1 MQKRIISPS
10 MLSADFGHLADE
22 VGMINSSAAE
32 WVHLDIMDGVYV
44 PNISFGFPVV
54 KYLRGA
60 TDKILDVHLMIVQ
73 PERYVEEFARAG
85 ADYLTVHVEA
95 SVHLHRTLQSIRQNG
110 MKAGVA
116 LNPHT
121 PISAVEEVVADADMV
136 LIMSVNPGY
145 GGQKFIEA
153 SLDKIKRLK
162 ELIVSKNSAALI
174 QVDGGVTL
182 GNARSLFD
190 AGADV
195 LVAGNTVFSSE
206 RPGETIAQLLAV

>member
-121 PISAVEEVVADADMV
+121 PISAVEEVVADAD
-136 LIMSVNPGY
+136 IDRKSV
-145 GGQKFIEA
+145 
-153 SLDKIKRLK
+153 
-162 ELIVSKNSAALI
+162 V
-174 QVDGGVTL
+174 
-182 GNARSLFD
+182 
-190 AGADV
+190 
-195 LVAGNTVFSSE
+195 
-206 RPGETIAQLLAV
+206 